1 MKHDPVRI
9 LLVDDDED
17 DYLLVHELFGE
28 IHHIRFELE
37 WARTYRE
44 ALDAF
49 AHRQHEAYLLDNYL
63 GEHTGM
69 DLLREMVAQG
79 CLAPII
85 MLTGQ
90 GDRALDLE
98 AMEAGATDYL
108 VKGRLNA
115 DLLERSIRYAI
126 AHKQAE
132 KALVQKTEALERS
145 NQELEMFN
153 YVVSHDLQAP
163 LRTIG
168 GFASLLQQSYQGR
181 LDAEADRYIAFIV
194 EGALRMQTLIK
205 DVLAYSREGRHAIE
219 RQRIDVNEVLRQTL
233 ESLRATLDE
242 QEAVVTHDPL
252 PTIEADTT
260 QIGRLLQNLIG
271 NGVKFRG
278 QARPRV
284 HVSAKREGGMWCF
297 SVQDNGIGIDRK
309 YQDRIFE
316 VFERLHNES
325 AYEGTGIGLAICKKI
340 VEGHGGHIWV
350 TSDVGQGAT
359 FHFTIPKYL
368 SNNNG
373 LAGAEGDGAIS

>member
-1 MKHDPVRI
+1 MNYDPVRI

-17 DYLLVHELFGE
+17 DYLLVSELFGE

-37 WARTYRE
+37 WARTYCE

-49 AHRQHEAYLLDNYL
+49 AHRQHEAY
-63 GEHTGM
+63 
-69 DLLREMVAQG
+69 
-79 CLAPII
+79 
-85 MLTGQ
+85 
-90 GDRALDLE
+90 
-98 AMEAGATDYL
+98 
-108 VKGRLNA
+108 
-115 DLLERSIRYAI
+115 
-126 AHKQAE
+126 KQAE

-163 LRTIG
+163 LRTMG
-168 GFASLLQQSYQGR
+168 GFAPLLQQRFQGR

-194 EGALRMQTLIK
+194 EGALRMQTLIN
-205 DVLAYSREGRHAIE
+205 DLLAYSREGRHAIK
-219 RQRIDVNEVLRQTL
+219 RQRIDVNEVLQQTL
-233 ESLRATLDE
+233 NSLRAILDE
-242 QEAVVTHDPL
+242 EEAVVTHDPL
-252 PTIEADTT
+252 PMIEADTT
-260 QIGRLLQNLIG
+260 QIGRLFQNLIG

-278 QARPRV
+278 EARPHV